1 MRVSVREVQTSMGHR
16 KGTQEA
22 GSCRAGSLTR
32 LERKRR
38 LTVEKVSE
46 LSAMVRSK

>member
-1 MRVSVREVQTSMGHR
+1 MRVSVREVQTSMGHG

-38 LTVEKVSE
+38 LTVERVSE
-46 LSAMVRSK
+46 LSAVARSK